1 MRISRHHSATSLSEV
16 QWKVARTGALRP
28 SKTNRETE
36 GKGLGKRHSD
46 CFQQDTMDHTT
57 IHKPSSSPRP
67 SARALDLPLGHVVAN
82 RYELREEL
90 GRGAMGVVYRALD
103 RQNQRLVVLKVVRH
117 NADESLLADRFERGT
132 RILLGLNHPAISK
145 AEGCGRSADYH
156 YVVMRDLP
164 GISVLDALNAR
175 LRFPGMLAAR
185 LVASLCEGLAYLH
198 ASGIV
203 HRDVK
208 PGNVILTGPR
218 GAESLVLID
227 FDLAK
232 HAAPNLEDSGRFSR
246 SMVLNRLSTA
256 GCLSGTPIY
265 MSSERL
271 RGETATPEADV
282 YAAALVLYQMI
293 CGELPTRGEAH
304 RSVAALLSARLIP
317 VASPAERGVSL
328 APQLERV
335 LLKALSPTQSE
346 RYPSAAAFASDLRR
360 AIRLLTLA
368 PRAIHAQNPR

>member
-1 MRISRHHSATSLSEV
+1 
-16 QWKVARTGALRP
+16 
-28 SKTNRETE
+28 
-36 GKGLGKRHSD
+36 
-46 CFQQDTMDHTT
+46 
-57 IHKPSSSPRP
+57 
-67 SARALDLPLGHVVAN
+67 
-82 RYELREEL
+82 
-90 GRGAMGVVYRALD
+90 MGVVYRATDL
-103 RQNQRLVVLKVVRH
+103 QTKRLVVLKLVRDDP
-117 NADESLLADRFERGT
+117 DETLLSDRFKRGT
-132 RILLGLNHPAISK
+132 RILLSLNHPAISR
-145 AEGCGRSADYH
+145 AEGCGRAGDYH

-164 GISVLDALNAR
+164 GISVFDALNTR

-185 LVASLCEGLAYLH
+185 LVASLCDGLTYLH
-198 ASGIV
+198 SSGVV

-232 HAAPNLEDSGRFSR
+232 HSTPNLEDSGRFSR
-246 SMVLNRLSTA
+246 NMLLNRLSTA

-271 RGETATPEADV
+271 RGEAASPEADV

-293 CGELPTRGEAH
+293 CGDLPTGGEAH
-304 RSVAALLSARLIP
+304 RSIAALLSARVVP
-317 VASPAERGVSL
+317 VPPPSEWGVSL

-346 RYPSAAAFASDLRR
+346 RYPSAAAFASNLRR
-360 AIRLLTLA
+360 SVRLRA
-368 PRAIHAQNPR
+368 PTPLPFRLDIPSGQSA